1 MINFDEVTIEN
12 TQEDN
17 PNWSQIPDLHTG
29 QYQQAVLDLKKLMYY
44 VIH

>member
-17 PNWSQIPDLHTG
+17 PNWSQI
-29 QYQQAVLDLKKLMYY
+29 LDLL
-44 VIH
+44 VGSSGS

>member
-1 MINFDEVTIEN
+1 MNTMINFDEVTTEN

-29 QYQQAVLDLKKLMYY
+29 YY
-44 VIH
+44 